1 MMEGK
6 KGRARRCWQ
15 LLHTFVRIGAFTFGG
30 GYAMIPLIQR
40 EAVEKRGWIEDRDV
54 LDILAVAESTPGP
67 IAVNAATYVGY
78 RVAGFWGSLCATL
91 GVVSPSFVIIALL
104 SLVLRQFEALKAVQ
118 YAFMGIRA
126 AVLALILH
134 ALWGLFRQC
143 PRSAFAYVVMGGGF
157 LLAAFT
163 GISVYWLIAG
173 AAGAG
178 LIRQMLLCRG
188 KGGKQP

>member
-6 KGRARRCWQ
+6 KDRARRCWQ

-104 SLVLRQFEALKAVQ
+104 SLVLRQFESLKAVQ

-163 GISVYWLIAG
+163 GVSAYWLIAG

>member
-1 MMEGK
+1 M
-6 KGRARRCWQ
+6 WD
-15 LLHTFVRIGAFTFGG
+15 T
-30 GYAMIPLIQR
+30 
-40 EAVEKRGWIEDRDV
+40 
-54 LDILAVAESTPGP
+54 
-67 IAVNAATYVGY
+67 

>member
-104 SLVLRQFEALKAVQ
+104 SLVLRQFESLKAVQ

-134 ALWGLFRQC
+134 AL
-143 PRSAFAYVVMGGGF
+143 PMAFAPAALKHRGMVIVDKEVVTKSFPG
-157 LLAAFT
+157 
-163 GISVYWLIAG
+163 YWDELQKFCDG
-173 AAGAG
+173 
-178 LIRQMLLCRG
+178 QN
-188 KGGKQP
+188 